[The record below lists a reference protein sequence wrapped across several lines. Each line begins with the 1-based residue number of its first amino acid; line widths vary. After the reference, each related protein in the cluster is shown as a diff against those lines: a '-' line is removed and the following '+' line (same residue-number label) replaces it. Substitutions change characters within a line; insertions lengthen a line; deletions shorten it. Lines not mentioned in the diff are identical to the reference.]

1 MSIDGLRVQRE
12 QCATCIFRKESPL
25 DLKSLLDQVR
35 DRTVPGFLWFKGHR
49 ICHHSEDAVCAG
61 FWARYKDLFQLGQ
74 IAQRLGMVC
83 YVQDDNQKGEAMSNR
98 SKVKHE
104 QRRERRQ
111 GHGTFT
117 RNLMAEALR
126 ATGHDVP
133 ATMTEAVRKANEN
146 LEPKRQLPLTFTKP
160 VPKNVAA
167 AKPRR
172 AIPDHT
178 SVLKLEIPEADV
190 LRWMAEAVAAGRS
203 AITPTELSEMLARVE
218 PVNYGTQRG
227 FVKWL

>member
-1 MSIDGLRVQRE
+1 
-12 QCATCIFRKESPL
+12 
-25 DLKSLLDQVR
+25 
-35 DRTVPGFLWFKGHR
+35 
-49 ICHHSEDAVCAG
+49 
-61 FWARYKDLFQLGQ
+61 
-74 IAQRLGMVC
+74 
-83 YVQDDNQKGEAMSNR
+83 
-98 SKVKHE
+98 
-104 QRRERRQ
+104 
-111 GHGTFT
+111 
-117 RNLMAEALR
+117 MAEALR

-160 VPKNVAA
+160 VPKSEPRYVAA
-167 AKPRR
+167 AKPPRVI
-172 AIPDHT
+172 ADHA
-178 SVLKLEIPEADV
+178 SVLKIEIPEADV